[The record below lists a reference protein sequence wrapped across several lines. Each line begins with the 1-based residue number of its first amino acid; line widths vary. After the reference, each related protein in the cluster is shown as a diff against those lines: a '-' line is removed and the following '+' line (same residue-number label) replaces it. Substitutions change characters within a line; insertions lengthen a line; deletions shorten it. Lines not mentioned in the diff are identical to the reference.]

1 MTLGPRRVQMPV
13 APGRS
18 FFRLFSEL
26 EAHTVEVRME
36 LARVVIS
43 ETSDQQ
49 VIVLREKDGERSF
62 PIIIG
67 IFEAVSIDRHLKG
80 IEVPR
85 PLTHDLIDNVIK
97 GMGGE
102 LERIVVNDLRENT
115 FYAKLHIRRDGED
128 LEIDS
133 RPSDAIALAVRAGC
147 PVFVEDSVLE
157 KIA

>member
-1 MTLGPRRVQMPV
+1 
-13 APGRS
+13 
-18 FFRLFSEL
+18 
-26 EAHTVEVRME
+26 VEVRME

-80 IEVPR
+80 IKIPR
-85 PLTHDLIDNVIK
+85 PLTHDLIENVIR

-102 LERIVVNDLRENT
+102 LERIVVNDLQDNT
-115 FYAKLHIRRDGED
+115 FYARLHVRRDGED
-128 LEIDS
+128 VEIDS
-133 RPSDAIALAVRAGC
+133 RPSDAIALAVRVGC
-147 PVFVEDSVLE
+147 AVFVEDSVLE
-157 KIA
+157 KVSQ

>member
-1 MTLGPRRVQMPV
+1 M
-13 APGRS
+13 
-18 FFRLFSEL
+18 
-26 EAHTVEVRME
+26 EVRME

-80 IEVPR
+80 IEIPR
-85 PLTHDLIDNVIK
+85 PLTHDLVRNVIRE
-97 GMGGE
+97 MGGE
-102 LERIVVNDLRENT
+102 LERIVVNDLHDNT
-115 FYAKLHIRRDGED
+115 FYARLHVRRDGED
-128 LEIDS
+128 IEVDS
-133 RPSDAIALAVRAGC
+133 RPSDAIALAVRTGC

-157 KIA
+157 KVTQ

>member
-1 MTLGPRRVQMPV
+1 M
-13 APGRS
+13 
-18 FFRLFSEL
+18 
-26 EAHTVEVRME
+26 EVRME

-80 IEVPR
+80 IEIPR
-85 PLTHDLIDNVIK
+85 PLTHDLVRNVIRE
-97 GMGGE
+97 MGGE
-102 LERIVVNDLRENT
+102 LERIVVNDLRDNT
-115 FYAKLHIRRDGED
+115 FYARLHVRRDGED
-128 LEIDS
+128 IEVDS
-133 RPSDAIALAVRAGC
+133 RPSDAIALAVRTGC

-157 KIA
+157 KVTQ